1 MGDWTTWLILGG
13 RGAGK
18 TRAGAEWVRT
28 LTNGKTPLAHGTC
41 ARLALI
47 GETYADAREI
57 MIEGASGLRA
67 LGPADRRPVY
77 EAARRRLVW
86 PNGAVAQVF
95 SATDPEGLR
104 GPQFEAAWCD
114 ELAKWR
120 YADKAWDNLQFGLRL
135 GARPRQVVTT
145 TPRPIP
151 LLKRLLS
158 DEETAVS
165 RAATHLNRA
174 NLAPAF
180 FRNVIARYEGTRLGR
195 QELDAELLEDNPD
208 ALWRRDKIERH
219 RVAVTPDLARIVV
232 AIDPP
237 ASSGPNADEC
247 GIIVAG
253 IKSDGQAYV
262 LEDCSLARASP
273 AAWAQRAVAAFERHK
288 ADRIVAEINQG
299 GEMVAAVLR
308 QVAGPVPFRAVRATR
323 GKHVRAEP
331 IAALYEQGR
340 VHHVGH
346 LARLED
352 QMCEYVVG
360 GGGSSPDRMD
370 ALVWALTDLLLT
382 GEAGAPK
389 VRRL

>member
-1 MGDWTTWLILGG
+1 MTDRATDGIVKRATPRPATQTQSAPSLPAASLASLPQDLRQKFLQSLTRAEAHWLLHEWPVWARPDQLPPAGDWTTWLILGG

-18 TRAGAEWVRT
+18 TRAGAEWVRA
-28 LTNGKTPLAHGTC
+28 LTDGKTPLARGTC

-47 GETYADAREI
+47 GESYADAREI
-57 MIEGASGLRA
+57 MIEGASGLRE
-67 LGPADRRPVY
+67 LGPSDRRPAY

-86 PNGAVAQVF
+86 PNGAVAQIF

-165 RAATHLNRA
+165 HAATHLNRA

-208 ALWRRDKIERH
+208 ALWRRDRIERS
-219 RVAVTPDLARIVV
+219 RVALTPDLARIVV

-237 ASSGPNADEC
+237 ASSGANADEC

-253 IKSDGQAYV
+253 IKSDGHAYV

-273 AAWAQRAVAAFERHK
+273 AAWAKHAVTAFERHE
-288 ADRIVAEINQG
+288 ADRIVAEVNQG
-299 GEMVAAVLR
+299 GEKETPPNKTP
-308 QVAGPVPFRAVRATR
+308 QDF
-323 GKHVRAEP
+323 
-331 IAALYEQGR
+331 I
-340 VHHVGH
+340 
-346 LARLED
+346 
-352 QMCEYVVG
+352 
-360 GGGSSPDRMD
+360 
-370 ALVWALTDLLLT
+370 
-382 GEAGAPK
+382 
-389 VRRL
+389 